1 MEEPKGLYDKYKV
14 TKSAT
19 GEALDGDYFV
29 LRPGRDPA
37 ARQAL
42 AAYANAVRA
51 SNSRLATDLD
61 AWLSRLKSGPAA
73 GQLRRG

>member
-1 MEEPKGLYDKYKV
+1 MGEPKGIYDKYRV
-14 TKSAT
+14 TKTST

-42 AAYANAVRA
+42 AAYADAVRA
-51 SNSRLATDLD
+51 SNSQLAADID
-61 AWLSRLKSGPAA
+61 GWLSRLKTGATA
-73 GQLRRG
+73 RR